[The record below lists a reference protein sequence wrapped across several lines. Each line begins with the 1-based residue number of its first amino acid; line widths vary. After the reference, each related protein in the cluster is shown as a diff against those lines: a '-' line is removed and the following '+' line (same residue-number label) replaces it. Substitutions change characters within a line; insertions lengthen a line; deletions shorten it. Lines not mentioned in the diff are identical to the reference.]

1 MVRTSRQ
8 DVEARYRNPCIV
20 LNRPSSNIFDS
31 LGVCAPEGQISVP
44 KCILIADD
52 SATVRAIIREFLESQ
67 AGLKV
72 CGEAID
78 GVDVI
83 EKAKE
88 LKPDLIILDL
98 AMPQIN
104 GAEAAS
110 VLKSMMPDV
119 PIILLTMYEDV
130 MVKSR
135 ASAFGV
141 DLVLSKTDGIRQI
154 MAHVQHLLAV
164 PSGKTA

>member
-1 MVRTSRQ
+1 MFGGCVGSRKA
-8 DVEARYRNPCIV
+8 DAM
-20 LNRPSSNIFDS
+20 
-31 LGVCAPEGQISVP
+31 P
-44 KCILIADD
+44 KCILIVDD
-52 SATVRAIIREFLESQ
+52 SATVRTIIREFLESQ
-67 AGLKV
+67 SGFEV

-78 GVDVI
+78 GVDAI

-98 AMPQIN
+98 AMPRMN

-119 PIILLTMYEDV
+119 PIILFTMYEDV

-141 DLVLSKTDGIRQI
+141 DSVLSKPDGMGPMLER
-154 MAHVQHLLAV
+154 VQHLLGA
-164 PSGKTA
+164 P

>member
-1 MVRTSRQ
+1 M
-8 DVEARYRNPCIV
+8 
-20 LNRPSSNIFDS
+20 
-31 LGVCAPEGQISVP
+31 P

-52 SATVRAIIREFLESQ
+52 SAIVRAIIREFLESQ
-67 AGLKV
+67 AGFEV
-72 CGEAID
+72 CGEAIN

-98 AMPQIN
+98 AMPRMN

-130 MVKSR
+130 MVKSP

-141 DLVLSKTDGIRQI
+141 DLVLSKPDGIGQI

-164 PSGKTA
+164 PFEKAT